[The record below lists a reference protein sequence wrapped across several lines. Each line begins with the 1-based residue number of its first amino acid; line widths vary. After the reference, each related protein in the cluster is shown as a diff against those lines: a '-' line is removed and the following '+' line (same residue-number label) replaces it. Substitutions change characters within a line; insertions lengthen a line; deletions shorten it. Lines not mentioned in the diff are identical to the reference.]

1 MKNLRKMQFMS
12 LILCGCFALSAL
24 SACGGGSSSESYSES
39 SSNSSEAPNDD
50 KKLSETLFEN
60 PSLDDRP
67 MVMMHS
73 ASSGLVDDVYN
84 RGYGGIVTNVSWS
97 NDYLQNDRAF
107 SALSSVVKHAVDKGM
122 HVWLYDEYGYPSG
135 TAYGQTL
142 NGNPEYEALG
152 LVPQY
157 KSIPAGASGKIDLLH
172 GHTKIVS
179 AFIYDGKSQLDMN
192 LASGIDVSAMISD
205 DGSSVTYNNRTSG
218 NKVLVAYM
226 SKPWY
231 ENTHSMENWY
241 AQQRYINMLD
251 AEPVQKFISL
261 THEKYYDKLGGYFG
275 NGIQAFFT
283 DEPAL
288 QGSYFE
294 ISDRPR
300 QVLDEPDPNVPIIEC
315 LNYSETLFEKFKAAY
330 GYDLKPLLGY
340 LYNDDGS
347 AKAKQVRMDFY
358 LLTSRLFELNYLGA
372 IEDWCSDKGVK
383 SSGHLLLEE
392 TLYQNPWFAGDMLQL
407 LGQMGIPGSDLL
419 YSEPIGAALAACVV
433 SKMAASAA
441 EYTNKTYTFAEISGA
456 FDGTK
461 GDLYDQINAVGV
473 QACMGI
479 NTFASYYYQGNNHT
493 AEEDKIF
500 SAALGR
506 MRYMTTGAAHS
517 SKVALYYPY
526 EGVSAETLPSV
537 NMYQPAPEA
546 KAISDSFN
554 LLCRTMV
561 GKQVDY
567 DLVDSVNLAACTV
580 SHEKLVS
587 PAGEEYGA
595 VVIPYTT
602 ALRSETLLRLI
613 EAANAGVKIILVGI
627 DKVVCETGKED
638 VAARF
643 DELYNLAEYVTSE
656 NGAANWLRRNGYT
669 YMTLDDEYAENVF
682 MSKRENRNY
691 SVFTVVNGY
700 EEEKT
705 YRFSLETLGN
715 RLRYFDVV
723 TGNIEEISSVE
734 ISGGKLDFS
743 FTLPANRTGF
753 FVID

>member
-1 MKNLRKMQFMS
+1 MKNLRKIQFMS

-24 SACGGGSSSESYSES
+24 SACREGLPPELSDSFG
-39 SSNSSEAPNDD
+39 NSSEPPNDD
-50 KKLSETLFEN
+50 KILSETLFGN

-73 ASSGLVDDVYN
+73 ASAGLVDDVYN

-97 NDYLQNDRAF
+97 SDYLQNDRAF
-107 SALSSVVKHAVDKGM
+107 SSLSSVVKHAVDKGM

-142 NGNPEYEALG
+142 DGNPEYEALG

-172 GHTKIVS
+172 GHTEIVS
-179 AFIYDGKSQLDMN
+179 AYVYDGTSQSDMK
-192 LASGIDVSAMISD
+192 LASGTDVSALISD
-205 DGSSVTYNNRTSG
+205 DGNSVTYNNRTSIG
-218 NKVLVAYM
+218 KVLVAYM

-261 THEKYYDKLGGYFG
+261 THEKYYDKLGEYFG
-275 NGIQAFFT
+275 NGIRAFFT

-300 QVLDEPDPNVPIIEC
+300 QVLDEPDPDVPVVEC
-315 LNYSETLFEKFKAAY
+315 LNYSETLFEKFKTAY

-340 LYNDDGS
+340 LYNDDES

-358 LLTSRLFELNYLGA
+358 FLTSNLFGANYLGA
-372 IEDWCSDKGVK
+372 IEEWCSDKGVK

-419 YSEPIGAALAACVV
+419 YSEPIGAASAACVV

-441 EYTNKTYTFAEISGA
+441 EYTNKADAFAEISGA

-473 QACMGI
+473 QVCMGI
-479 NTFASYYYQGNNHT
+479 NTFASYYYQGNDHT
-493 AEEDKIF
+493 AEEDEIF

-506 MRYMTTGAAHS
+506 MRYMTTGVSHS
-517 SKVALYYPY
+517 SKIALYYPY
-526 EGVSAETLPSV
+526 EGVAAETLPSV
-537 NMYQPAPEA
+537 NMYQPAPRA
-546 KAISDSFN
+546 KAISDSFG

-567 DLVDSVNLAACTV
+567 DLVDSINLAACTI
-580 SHEKLVS
+580 SDGRLVS
-587 PAGEEYGA
+587 PSGEEYGA
-595 VVIPYTT
+595 AVIPYTT
-602 ALRSETLLRLI
+602 ALRSEALLKLI
-613 EAANAGVKIILVGI
+613 EAAKAGVKVVLVGI
-627 DKVVCETGKED
+627 DEVVCETGKED

-643 DELYNLAEYVTSE
+643 RELYNLAEYVTSE
-656 NGAANWLRRNGYT
+656 NGAAKLLRRKGYT

-682 MSKRENRNY
+682 MSKRKNENY

-700 EEEKT
+700 EEAKT
-705 YRFSLETLGN
+705 YRFSLETSGKKV
-715 RLRYFDVV
+715 RYFDSV
-723 TGNIEEISSVE
+723 TGNAEEIAVADSSD
-734 ISGGKLDFS
+734 GKLSFT

-753 FVID
+753 FVVD